1 MFFYFQYVIQCNEE
15 FDLFLIYFVAVL
27 CQFKFGLQRVFY
39 KGTYLSTVVVRGQ
52 HVIYLNPNID
62 ITNRTLVNQKP
73 MKIVEG
79 WKELR
84 IKNTTGIYEI
94 IGMSQWCYIPIT
106 IQSILREYTLMS
118 TRITDY
124 LATIVDILCNQEL
137 SLSAPKSIV
146 IGKYLG
152 REVRSMHLELRQGV

>member
-1 MFFYFQYVIQCNEE
+1 
-15 FDLFLIYFVAVL
+15 
-27 CQFKFGLQRVFY
+27 
-39 KGTYLSTVVVRGQ
+39 
-52 HVIYLNPNID
+52 
-62 ITNRTLVNQKP
+62 
-73 MKIVEG
+73 
-79 WKELR
+79 
-84 IKNTTGIYEI
+84 
-94 IGMSQWCYIPIT
+94 MSQWCYIPIT